1 MNIYDLIKGEL
12 VDIEYINGLV
22 DSAIRE
28 QKHDFSWALDMLK
41 QSRKV
46 ARGSWEGDKRHPT
59 LGLIRNSGR
68 AQVIKWAASGYA
80 AKVWR
85 PLQEDI
91 LANDWYEVQ

>member
-1 MNIYDLIKGEL
+1 MTFDDLIDERIRSRIKEL
-12 VDIEYINGLV
+12 VAAMQTEETL
-22 DSAIRE
+22 
-28 QKHDFSWALDMLK
+28 HDFSWALDMLK

>member
-1 MNIYDLIKGEL
+1 MTFDDFIDERIKSRIKEL
-12 VDIEYINGLV
+12 VAAMQTE
-22 DSAIRE
+22 E
-28 QKHDFSWALDMLK
+28 TFHDFSWALDMLK
-41 QSRKV
+41 QSCKV

-91 LANDWYEVQ
+91 LANDWYEVK